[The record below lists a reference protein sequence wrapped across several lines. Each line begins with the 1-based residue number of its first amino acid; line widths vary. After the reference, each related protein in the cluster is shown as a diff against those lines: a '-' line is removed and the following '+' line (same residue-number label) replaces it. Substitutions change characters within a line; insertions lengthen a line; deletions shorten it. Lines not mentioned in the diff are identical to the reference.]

1 MNQIDQ
7 TNCEYLT
14 ANKTIETIHISSDEY
29 ELVVRVYNYKGV
41 SFRVFNSVLSFE
53 GFWKGLNDGDYHF
66 NSEKELDHWLRTFT
80 IN

>member
-7 TNCEYLT
+7 TKCEYLT
-14 ANKTIETIHISSDEY
+14 ANKTIETIQISSDEY

-66 NSEKELDHWLRTFT
+66 
-80 IN
+80 